1 MEIFPRLLYEFRRH
15 RGSLSS
21 SSRESVKQTSLS
33 AKKKNYLS
41 KSHLQPA
48 SLPYISLF
56 LRGKIQAILELVRQ
70 KRKSKLS
77 FPNESQ
83 SWFNMLRKCWVDF
96 CRNYRGNWKKDSRT
110 GLCTEVI
117 SQHLSTCRE
126 IASSYMIF
134 KTTTNLVLLN
144 NLLPTYLLKGL
155 FKA

>member
-48 SLPYISLF
+48 SLLYISLF

-77 FPNESQ
+77 LPNESQ
-83 SWFNMLRKCWVDF
+83 R
-96 CRNYRGNWKKDSRT
+96 
-110 GLCTEVI
+110 
-117 SQHLSTCRE
+117 
-126 IASSYMIF
+126 
-134 KTTTNLVLLN
+134 
-144 NLLPTYLLKGL
+144 
-155 FKA
+155 

>member
-15 RGSLSS
+15 RSSLSS

-56 LRGKIQAILELVRQ
+56 LHVRGKIQAILELVRQ

-83 SWFNMLRKCWVDF
+83 S
-96 CRNYRGNWKKDSRT
+96 
-110 GLCTEVI
+110 
-117 SQHLSTCRE
+117 
-126 IASSYMIF
+126 
-134 KTTTNLVLLN
+134 
-144 NLLPTYLLKGL
+144 
-155 FKA
+155 

>member
-1 MEIFPRLLYEFRRH
+1 MWIEKH

-33 AKKKNYLS
+33 AKKKKHYLS

-48 SLPYISLF
+48 SLLYISLF

-83 SWFNMLRKCWVDF
+83 RWFNMLQKCWVDF

-110 GLCTEVI
+110 RLRAKVI
-117 SQHLSTCRE
+117 SQHLSTYRE

>member
-83 SWFNMLRKCWVDF
+83 S
-96 CRNYRGNWKKDSRT
+96 
-110 GLCTEVI
+110 
-117 SQHLSTCRE
+117 
-126 IASSYMIF
+126 
-134 KTTTNLVLLN
+134 
-144 NLLPTYLLKGL
+144 
-155 FKA
+155 